1 MDNFHKHSGNSDGV
15 WHGSGGVVERFL
27 LREFREAQ
35 QHYESCL
42 SVVQIKLNDACET
55 ELHQLKMD
63 AEDARFVSE
72 EAGRRLARHLMRKIG
87 GSAKWIC

>member
-1 MDNFHKHSGNSDGV
+1 
-15 WHGSGGVVERFL
+15 
-27 LREFREAQ
+27 
-35 QHYESCL
+35 
-42 SVVQIKLNDACET
+42 
-55 ELHQLKMD
+55 MD